1 MLRMGMTQRA
11 VFMFGLLA
19 AIWLFPWTQPRA
31 RTATVGDLEQQFEQ
45 AFKHMLLDPS
55 NLDKSFK
62 YAELG
67 IQIGDYEAAISAL
80 ERMLLYNPDLP
91 RVRLELGV
99 LYFRL
104 GSYAIARAYLT
115 RAVVG
120 DNVPDDVRARV
131 AVFLD
136 EIDSRLSNHRFSG
149 SVFGGLRY
157 QDNANAGPERAAI
170 SLASAPGGQSTLDAQ
185 FTKKMD
191 WNVFVSANFSH
202 IYDPQVHSGEV
213 LETDLLL
220 YVSQQKNQH
229 QLDLVFLELTV
240 GPRGQFLREY
250 LENASWRPHVVGS
263 VVNLDE
269 SPYYYSYGAGFD
281 IDKQFTSRTNGSL
294 TTSVV
299 RKKYRADGGRLTARL
314 QDGTETDIEINVRH
328 QALDKLLLT
337 TTAGYTNLDTSQP
350 NPVNSA
356 NPNGNT
362 EYAFGIGAILTYASP
377 DNVDTGPW
385 TSSLTGTVLY
395 SRYHSPDPTIDAL
408 KKRKDTELRATLL
421 TSVPITRDWSIT
433 TTLART
439 VVDSN
444 FSNFTYTNWAAS
456 VGASLRF

>member
-1 MLRMGMTQRA
+1 MLRKAMTQRA
-11 VFMFGLLA
+11 MFVLVLLA
-19 AIWLFPWTQPRA
+19 AIGLHPVTQSQA
-31 RTATVGDLEQQFEQ
+31 QTAANVDLEQEFAQ
-45 AFKHMLLDPS
+45 AFKYMLADPS

-67 IQIGDYEAAISAL
+67 IRIGDYEAAISAL

-157 QDNANAGPERAAI
+157 QNNANAGPERAAI
-170 SLASAPGGQSTLDAQ
+170 SLAGAPGGQSTLDPQ
-185 FTKKMD
+185 FTQKMD

-202 IYDPQVHSGEV
+202 IYDPQVHSGDV
-213 LETDLLL
+213 LESNLLI
-220 YVSQQKNQH
+220 YASQQKNQH
-229 QLDLVFLELTV
+229 QLDLVFSELTV
-240 GPRGQFLREY
+240 GPRGQFLREFI
-250 LENASWRPHVVGS
+250 ENASWRPHVVAS
-263 VVNLDE
+263 VVNLDG
-269 SPYYYSYGAGFD
+269 SPYYYSYGAGVD
-281 IDKQFTSRTNGSL
+281 VDKQFTDRTNGSV

-314 QDGTETDIEINVRH
+314 QDGTETDVEFNVRH
-328 QALDKLLLT
+328 KALDNLLLT

-350 NPVNSA
+350 NPVTAN

-362 EYAFGIGAILTYASP
+362 EFAFGIGAILTYASP

-385 TSSLTGTVLY
+385 TTSLTGTVLY
-395 SRYHSPDPTIDAL
+395 SRYHSPDTTIDAL
-408 KKRKDTELRATLL
+408 KKRKDTELRASLL
-421 TSVPITRDWSIT
+421 TSVPVNKDWSIT

-456 VGASLRF
+456 VGASMRF